1 MRGLRRDVTILGS
14 RFPLVAVALA
24 AATLLV
30 TILAANA
37 RTVLAL
43 GVMTP
48 SLVLSGQLWRL
59 LTWTFFELSPIS
71 LLFVCFA
78 FLIFG
83 RELVYHWGPTGF
95 LSVCAGIVVG
105 AGLVTCLIAR
115 VIGHGLMDASWASA
129 WALGEALIIAYA
141 MLFPS
146 RTILFSLIIPV
157 AGRQLLV
164 LTVAATLVFALLV
177 SFAQVIPHLAAQ
189 GLMYAYLSG
198 YSPRLLWLRLRART
212 VRWSPSRR
220 SSHLRPVDRD
230 DEPPRWLH

>member
-1 MRGLRRDVTILGS
+1 MTSRRAHGRRARACGRKEGRNDMVHSHGTRAGKRVKGKPGRLGYSEAMRGLRRDVTILGS

-115 VIGHGLMDASWASA
+115 VIGHGLMDLSWASA
-129 WALGEALIIAYA
+129 WALGEALIIAY
-141 MLFPS
+141 
-146 RTILFSLIIPV
+146 
-157 AGRQLLV
+157 
-164 LTVAATLVFALLV
+164 
-177 SFAQVIPHLAAQ
+177 
-189 GLMYAYLSG
+189 
-198 YSPRLLWLRLRART
+198 
-212 VRWSPSRR
+212 
-220 SSHLRPVDRD
+220 
-230 DEPPRWLH
+230 